1 MISRLWTPEE
11 DARLVA
17 LYGANTN
24 AAIGQQ
30 LGRSE
35 PAILNRALKLR
46 LYKPATYRN
55 PGCFGKGNVPRNK
68 GTSFNPGG
76 RSVETQFKPRQRQ
89 GKAVTLYVP
98 IGTERVSKDGYL
110 QRKIND
116 DMPMHARWRGVHLIN
131 WEAVNGPLPAG
142 HALKFRDGDKRNTS
156 LDNLELVTRAEL
168 MRLNSCHNHGPEI
181 AELIRLRAVISRQIN
196 KRTAA

>member
-1 MISRLWTPEE
+1 MIARLWTPEE

-17 LYGANTN
+17 LYGDATN

-35 PAILNRALKLR
+35 PAILNRARKLR
-46 LYKPATYRN
+46 LYKPKTYRN

-68 GTSFNPGG
+68 GTSYQAGG

-89 GKAVTLYVP
+89 GKAVALYAPV
-98 IGTERVSKDGYL
+98 GTERVSKDGYL
-110 QRKIND
+110 QRKVND

-131 WEAVNGPLPAG
+131 WEAINGPLPAG

-181 AELIRLRAVISRQIN
+181 AELIHLRAVISRQIN